1 MNKLLSILLVGLLWC
16 SISYANLESNFEWL
30 KKQKDISNTNQLYW
44 ESNFKDL
51 IKENIKK
58 YAETIS
64 NATGIKYLY
73 NKIKNFA

>member
-1 MNKLLSILLVGLLWC
+1 MDEIKIKTMDIELPKWDLSEI
-16 SISYANLESNFEWL
+16 YEW
-30 KKQKDISNTNQLYW
+30 
-44 ESNFKDL
+44 F
-51 IKENIKK
+51 KENIKK

>member
-1 MNKLLSILLVGLLWC
+1 MGSFIMTASLFSSPIIGIIIGLIVA
-16 SISYANLESNFEWL
+16 ISL
-30 KKQKDISNTNQLYW
+30 KKSLKKINLTEIYEW
-44 ESNFKDL
+44 F
-51 IKENIKK
+51 KENIKK